1 MPVNTEDSKV
11 GQSGIRVVTRGE
23 VGLRRGWCG
32 DSINDGTFSTLNG
45 NDRWRN
51 ELSVRLHQAYGN
63 EVLVVYAGILA
74 RAWRSCSG
82 IPAKLNIYEP
92 RQPL

>member
-1 MPVNTEDSKV
+1 MPVNTEDSKLGKVVFAWSLEAKLVSV
-11 GQSGIRVVTRGE
+11 GG
-23 VGLRRGWCG
+23 G